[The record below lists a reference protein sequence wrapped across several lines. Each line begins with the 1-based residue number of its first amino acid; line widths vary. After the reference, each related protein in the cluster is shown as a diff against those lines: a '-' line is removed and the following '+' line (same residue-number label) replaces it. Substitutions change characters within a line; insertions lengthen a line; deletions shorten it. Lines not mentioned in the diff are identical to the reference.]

1 MTDSI
6 LTTTNY
12 DQPVIEDDV
21 PKVPNPYIA
30 SKECNQLVKVLQP
43 KLAKLPLAGT
53 PAQPC

>member
-21 PKVPNPYIA
+21 TKGPEPYIA
-30 SKECNQLVKVLQP
+30 SKECNQLEKVLQP
-43 KLAKLPLAGT
+43 MLAKLPLAGT